1 MLVFNKILT
10 VLNYVENN
18 NHARMCRNASA
29 GCIVRK
35 NGMGAEKGQKK
46 GQGSGAARGV
56 RLGRKR
62 ETGQIGPRGENISIA
77 DTAKVI

>member
-35 NGMGAEKGQKK
+35 KGMGAERGWKG
-46 GQGSGAARGV
+46 V
-56 RLGRKR
+56 EGRVEGDGGGNGR
-62 ETGQIGPRGENISIA
+62 
-77 DTAKVI
+77 D